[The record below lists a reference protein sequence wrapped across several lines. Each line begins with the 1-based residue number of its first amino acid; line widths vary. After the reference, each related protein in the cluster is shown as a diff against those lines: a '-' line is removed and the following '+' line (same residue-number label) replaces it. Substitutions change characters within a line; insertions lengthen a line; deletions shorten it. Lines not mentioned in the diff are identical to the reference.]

1 MYIVNVECMQH
12 LSSALAKICSIGW
25 TVWEQYLCS
34 KCVNLR
40 IETPFNDVKNDQ
52 ASAASV
58 FAFASDFWYRALYV
72 WGKKYLFAPYL

>member
-12 LSSALAKICSIGW
+12 LSSAIPLFKMCKPSH
-25 TVWEQYLCS
+25 
-34 KCVNLR
+34 R
-40 IETPFNDVKNDQ
+40 TPFNDVKNDQ

-72 WGKKYLFAPYL
+72 WGKKYLFAPYV